1 MTSQLSLP
9 PIETNDL
16 TPEQMATL
24 LASYERIIEL
34 SRMLNATL
42 ELPSLLQIIVE
53 SACELSNSEASSI
66 LLIDRQS
73 GELYFETAT
82 GAQSEELQ
90 RVPVP
95 VDSSLAGW
103 VVRHGE
109 PLVVDDVQQD
119 RRHFQTA
126 DSVTAVTTRNL
137 VALPLKVKDKI
148 IGVLEAINKADA
160 QTFNAGDINLLST
173 LADQA
178 AVAIENA
185 HLFQQSDLIS
195 EMVHELRTPLTSI
208 LAYADMLIET
218 PIPEAQQARF
228 LETIRGE
235 AERLTNL
242 TNDFLDLA
250 RLSSGR
256 ATLTREP
263 LDLAQII
270 HTAVNVIRPQA
281 VERGIRITVRA
292 QEGLPAVWGDKKR
305 IHQIILNLV
314 SNAVKYNK
322 PEGKVIV
329 KAQTEGEW
337 MRVDVSDT
345 GRGIAPEN
353 LPRLFEKFFRES
365 DAEGYAAG
373 TGLGLSIAKQLIEA
387 HGGHI
392 DVESEL
398 GVGTT
403 FSFTLPI
410 SSPQPT

>member
-1 MTSQLSLP
+1 MTIASLLQH
-9 PIETNDL
+9 TDLDKL
-16 TPEQMATL
+16 TPEQMAAL
-24 LASYERIIEL
+24 LSSYERLIEL

-42 ELPSLLQIIVE
+42 ELPSLLQMIVE
-53 SACELSNSEASSI
+53 AACELSNSKASSI
-66 LLIDRQS
+66 LLVDRQS
-73 GELYFETAT
+73 GELYFETAI

-95 VDSSLAGW
+95 IDNSLAGW

-109 PLVVDDVQQD
+109 PLVVDDVQKD

-126 DSVTAVTTRNL
+126 DSVTATVTRNL
-137 VALPLKVKDKI
+137 VAVPLKVKDKI

-160 QTFNAGDINLLST
+160 QAFNESDISLLTT
-173 LADQA
+173 LAAQA

-195 EMVHELRTPLTSI
+195 EMVHELRTPLTAI
-208 LAYADMLIET
+208 LAYADMLIEA
-218 PIPEAQQARF
+218 PIPEQQRSQF

-256 ATLTREP
+256 AALIRESFELP
-263 LDLAQII
+263 KVI
-270 HTAVNVIRPQA
+270 HAAANVMRPQA
-281 VERGIRITVRA
+281 TEKGVHITVCA
-292 QEGLPAVWGDKKR
+292 DQNLPNVWGDRKR
-305 IHQIILNLV
+305 VHQIILNLV
-314 SNAVKYNK
+314 SNAVKYNR
-322 PEGKVIV
+322 PDGKVSV
-329 KAQTEGEW
+329 SAQAEGEW
-337 MRVDVSDT
+337 IRVTVSDT

-365 DAEGYAAG
+365 DAEGYAKG
-373 TGLGLSIAKQLIEA
+373 TGLGLSIAKQLVEA
-387 HGGHI
+387 HGGQI
-392 DVESEL
+392 DVDSQL

-403 FSFTLPI
+403 FSFTLPASAI
-410 SSPQPT
+410 P